1 MNLIKS
7 IKKLFKR
14 LNKKED
20 NMYQTYHVND
30 LAEVKTYFNEV
41 CKNPKIKGYRCV
53 GGGAASYGYDPDKKI
68 IVKKMGEF
76 YFDNPSY
83 KEEAVEDVAPEI
95 VEDKEFDVPEVE
107 EAVET
112 QTETQTETESPIET
126 ETEPEAVT
134 ETVAEVDRVAELEQ
148 EIKELNNVIDGLEED
163 NKSLA
168 EQLAAKDEALQ
179 VAIQELKVIK
189 GAAKI
194 IKDMFNSL

>member
-53 GGGAASYGYDPDKKI
+53 GGGAASYGYDPNKNI

-107 EAVET
+107 ETA
-112 QTETQTETESPIET
+112 TELEPEAEAEAPIAT

-134 ETVAEVDRVAELEQ
+134 EAVAEVDRVAELEQ
-148 EIKELNNVIDGLEED
+148 EVKELNNVIDGLEED
-163 NKSLA
+163 NRSLT
-168 EQLAAKDEALQ
+168 EQLAAKDKALQ

>member
-83 KEEAVEDVAPEI
+83 KEEEVEDVAPEI

-107 EAVET
+107 ETVAAIEP
-112 QTETQTETESPIET
+112 ETESPIET
-126 ETEPEAVT
+126 ETEPEAAP
-134 ETVAEVDRVAELEQ
+134 EAVAEVDRVAELEQ
-148 EIKELNNVIDGLEED
+148 EVKALNNVIDGLEED
-163 NKSLA
+163 NKSLT